1 LRPNQIRTA
10 LISAAF
16 LGAALLG
23 GCNSEGTFQPY
34 AMKAQAPIPP
44 RLLADIADKNMD
56 VGSPM
61 LVRVFKSESELEV
74 WKQDRTG
81 RYALLKTY
89 PICKW
94 SGDLGPKVQEGDRQA
109 PEGFYDITPAQMNP
123 NSQFYLAFNMGYP
136 NAYDRAHDRTGAHLM
151 VHGDCSSRGCYAMS
165 DEQIQE
171 IFALGRESFFGGQK
185 SFQVQAYPFRMT
197 PANMA
202 KHRNN
207 PNIAF
212 WRMLKEG
219 NDHFEVTRLE
229 PKVDVCEK
237 RYVFNAAPA
246 AGNFTPMAFS
256 PKGRCPAYEIP
267 QEVASAVYDK
277 KRSDDLQIATLASRG
292 VPTAPIKS
300 GRDGGMHPT
309 FVAKLRPQQIVDER
323 GNVKLVVDKNNPSP
337 VVAYSAAVQPEAELT
352 TSVVSVNVPLPRSA
366 PQAKVGTR
374 PADEPSFGERLASF
388 FRGGSTSSAQSE
400 QRVAAAEPV
409 APKAAPKREGV
420 RAKVS
425 RMIGLRGSNEQAQAA
440 DAPAPAAVPARP
452 ASPKVKTAAASG
464 EAQPQ
469 QPAAAPA
476 PAAPSNG
483 GVMSGS
489 QPIPPSS
496 NNFDSR
502 WSAFR

>member
-1 LRPNQIRTA
+1 
-10 LISAAF
+10 
-16 LGAALLG
+16 
-23 GCNSEGTFQPY
+23 
-34 AMKAQAPIPP
+34 
-44 RLLADIADKNMD
+44 
-56 VGSPM
+56 
-61 LVRVFKSESELEV
+61 
-74 WKQDRTG
+74 
-81 RYALLKTY
+81 
-89 PICKW
+89 
-94 SGDLGPKVQEGDRQA
+94 
-109 PEGFYDITPAQMNP
+109 
-123 NSQFYLAFNMGYP
+123 MGYP

-151 VHGDCSSRGCYAMS
+151 VHGDCSSRGCYAMT

-207 PNIAF
+207 PHIAF

-219 NDHFEVTRLE
+219 NDHFETTRLE

-246 AGNFTPMAFS
+246 AGNFTPMGFS

-277 KRSDDLQIATLASRG
+277 KRSDDMQIATLASRG

-309 FVAKLRPQQIVDER
+309 FVAKLRPQQVIDER

-352 TSVVSVNVPLPRSA
+352 TAVVSVNVPMPRSA
-366 PQAKVGTR
+366 PQTKVGAR
-374 PADEPSFGERLASF
+374 PAEEPSFGERLASF

-400 QRVAAAEPV
+400 QRVAAAAAEPA

-425 RMIGLRGSNEQAQAA
+425 RMIGLRGSNEQAQTA
-440 DAPAPAAVPARP
+440 DAAPPAAPVRP

-464 EAQPQ
+464 EAQ
-469 QPAAAPA
+469 QPAA

-483 GVMSGS
+483 ATMSGS

>member
-1 LRPNQIRTA
+1 M
-10 LISAAF
+10 ISVAF
-16 LGAALLG
+16 LGAAFLA
-23 GCNSEGTFQPY
+23 GCNTEGSFQPY
-34 AMKAQAPIPP
+34 AMKAQAPVPP
-44 RLLADIADKNMD
+44 KLLADIADKNMD
-56 VGSPM
+56 ISSPM

-109 PEGFYDITPAQMNP
+109 PEGFYDITPGQMNP
-123 NSQFYLAFNMGYP
+123 NSQFYLAFNIGYP

-207 PNIAF
+207 PNMPF

-219 NDHFEVTRLE
+219 NDHFEVTQQQ

-237 RYVFNAAPA
+237 RYVFNAAVPG
-246 AGNFTPMAFS
+246 GNFSPFTFS
-256 PKGRCPAYEIP
+256 PKGRCPVYEVP
-267 QEVASAVYDK
+267 QEIASAVNDK
-277 KRSDDLQIATLASRG
+277 KRNDDLQIASLAARG
-292 VPTAPIKS
+292 VPTAPIRS

-309 FVAKLRPQQIVDER
+309 FVAKLRPVEVVDDR

-337 VVAYSAAVQPEAELT
+337 VIAYSSAAVQPEAELT
-352 TSVVSVNVPLPRSA
+352 TAAVSVNVPLPRSA
-366 PQAKVGTR
+366 PQTKVGSR
-374 PADEPSFGERLASF
+374 PAEEPSFSDRLASF
-388 FRGGSTSSAQSE
+388 FRGGGSTSSAQTE
-400 QRVAAAEPV
+400 QRVAAAEPA
-409 APKAAPKREGV
+409 APKAAPKSEGIK
-420 RAKVS
+420 AKVS
-425 RMIGLRGSNEQAQAA
+425 RMIGLRGSNDQAQSA
-440 DAPAPAAVPARP
+440 DAAAPAAAARS

-464 EAQPQ
+464 DAQ
-469 QPAAAPA
+469 QPAAPAPA
-476 PAAPSNG
+476 PAAAPSNG

-496 NNFDSR
+496 NNFDNR
-502 WSAFR
+502 WNAFR